1 MQVFAAKEIN
11 AGYGDVIIVSNTSI
25 DVNEG
30 EVVAIVGPNGS
41 GKSTL
46 LKSILGFARLMS
58 GSIIYQG
65 KDITSTSPD
74 KLVEMGIGYVP
85 QINNVFSNLTIRE
98 NLEMGAFIIKDR
110 KEIISDINRV
120 FQMFPELK
128 RREKAYAVT
137 LSGGERQMLAI
148 ARAMMA
154 NPKVLMLDEPL
165 ASLSPKA
172 VDTIAAK
179 LELVRKTGTAM
190 IIIEQKVKRVLEF
203 ASRAFVLVNGS
214 CVLSGEA
221 KTILS
226 NEDAKRKYLGFS
238 S

>member
-1 MQVFAAKEIN
+1 MQVFAAKEID
-11 AGYGDVIIVSNTSI
+11 AGYGDVTIVSNTSI

-128 RREKAYAVT
+128 RRERT
-137 LSGGERQMLAI
+137 S
-148 ARAMMA
+148 
-154 NPKVLMLDEPL
+154 
-165 ASLSPKA
+165 
-172 VDTIAAK
+172 
-179 LELVRKTGTAM
+179 
-190 IIIEQKVKRVLEF
+190 
-203 ASRAFVLVNGS
+203 
-214 CVLSGEA
+214 
-221 KTILS
+221 
-226 NEDAKRKYLGFS
+226 
-238 S
+238 

>member
-1 MQVFAAKEIN
+1 MQVFAAKEID
-11 AGYGDVIIVSNTSI
+11 AGYGDVTIVSNTSI

-226 NEDAKRKYLGFS
+226 NEDAKRTGKAA
-238 S
+238 